1 MSVSM
6 AFTILQCTFILPY
19 NDFILNVKFFYLQ
32 YSNLSEAGLPPE
44 VIKKISGWESLDM
57 VSLYTDT
64 DIDDELG
71 KYFNEDGI
79 KRAETKS
86 LSEL

>member
-1 MSVSM
+1 
-6 AFTILQCTFILPY
+6 
-19 NDFILNVKFFYLQ
+19 
-32 YSNLSEAGLPPE
+32 LPPE